1 LSHLIAVCSGKG
13 GVGKTFT
20 CINLAAALRDLGRE
34 VLIVDADMGLGNAQ
48 LMLGVSP
55 KLTLSDYVLDGIPL
69 TQVITKL
76 EEGLQLLPGASGDAN
91 IVNLPL
97 TALSDLCHELVALFP
112 DTVVLFDI
120 AAGISEQN
128 MHLLR
133 LCETR
138 IVVFLDE
145 PTSIADS
152 YGVLKLLHRSG
163 HLENTSVVPNQ
174 VASLDAGRTFYEKM
188 NHLCLSFLG
197 EPIAYLG
204 SIQDDPAV
212 KSSIRYRKPLHKSFP
227 NSTAWCNI
235 KSLAANIVRQD
246 GPKSALDPDK

>member
-1 LSHLIAVCSGKG
+1 MSQLISVCSGKG

-20 CINLAAALRDLGRE
+20 CVNLAKALHDLGKE

-55 KLTLSDYVLDGIPL
+55 KYTLSDYILGDVPLDRVV
-69 TQVITKL
+69 TQL
-76 EEGLQLLPGASGDAN
+76 EGGVKLLPGASGDGN

-97 TALSDLCHELVALFP
+97 TTLSDLCHQLVQLFP
-112 DTVVLFDI
+112 NATILFDI

-133 LCETR
+133 LCDKR

-152 YGVLKLLHRSG
+152 YGVLKLLHRTG
-163 HLENTSVVPNQ
+163 HLENTVLVPNQ
-174 VASLDAGRTFYEKM
+174 VVSQAAGKEFYEKM

-197 EPIAYLG
+197 SPVGYLG
-204 SIQDDPAV
+204 PIQEDKAV
-212 KSSIRYRKPLHKSFP
+212 RSSIRNRKPLHKSFP

-235 KSLAANIVRQD
+235 KELAEKVVGQESV
-246 GPKSALDPDK
+246 KKHS

>member
-20 CINLAAALRDLGRE
+20 CINLAAALRDLGKE

-55 KLTLSDYVLDGIPL
+55 KLTLSDYVLDGMPL
-69 TQVITKL
+69 AQVVTQL

-97 TALSDLCHELVALFP
+97 TSLSDLCHELVELYP

-120 AAGISEQN
+120 AAGISDQN

-138 IVVFLDE
+138 IVIFLDE

-163 HLENTSVVPNQ
+163 HLENTFLVPNQ
-174 VASLDAGRTFYEKM
+174 VASLAAGKTFYEKM

-197 EPIAYLG
+197 TPVEYLG
-204 SIQDDPAV
+204 SIQEDLAV
-212 KSSIRYRKPLHKSFP
+212 RSSIRHRNPLHKSFP

-235 KSLAANIVRQD
+235 KTLATKIVSQD
-246 GPKSALDPDK
+246 SV

>member
-20 CINLAAALRDLGRE
+20 CINLAAALRDLGKE

-55 KLTLSDYVLDGIPL
+55 KLTLSDYVLDGMPL
-69 TQVITKL
+69 AQVVTQL

-97 TALSDLCHELVALFP
+97 TSLSDLCHELVELYP
-112 DTVVLFDI
+112 DTVILFDI
-120 AAGISEQN
+120 AAGISDQN

-138 IVVFLDE
+138 IVIFLDE

-163 HLENTSVVPNQ
+163 HLENTFLVPNQ
-174 VASLDAGRTFYEKM
+174 VASLAAGKTFYEKM

-197 EPIAYLG
+197 TPVEYLG
-204 SIQDDPAV
+204 SIQEDLAV
-212 KSSIRYRKPLHKSFP
+212 RSSIRHRNPLHKSFP

-235 KSLAANIVRQD
+235 KTIATKIVSQD
-246 GPKSALDPDK
+246 SV